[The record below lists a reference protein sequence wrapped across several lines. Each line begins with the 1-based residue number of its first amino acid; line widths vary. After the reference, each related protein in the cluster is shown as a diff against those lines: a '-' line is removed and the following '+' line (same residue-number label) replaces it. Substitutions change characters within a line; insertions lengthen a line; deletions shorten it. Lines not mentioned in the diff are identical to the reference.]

1 MQMVRQDGGAMVR
14 LLTPKQSWFTYVNL
28 ASEPSERPSA
38 ATGEN
43 GTRRWRTRLRLKRH
57 DHARVA

>member
-1 MQMVRQDGGAMVR
+1 MTSLG
-14 LLTPKQSWFTYVNL
+14 LTPKRMSFTFVNF
-28 ASEPSERPSA
+28 ARRRRDRPAA